1 MFGPDDEEKSD
12 SEKRAEEPS
21 KEKEDNGVEKEVKD
35 KTEVKCQG
43 QAKIK
48 EDKKEDKETD
58 KEEKVKPVAEV
69 KEEKVE
75 KKDKKVKEETKR
87 AETKETVTTVVAK
100 QPQKV
105 EPTSGNVEEPMA
117 VSDESEEEP
126 KGTSSKPQTEVKSKD
141 VNVNETNNKNKK
153 AEHPKETVNE
163 SNADDG
169 ASSDDLDN
177 LLKIEQEC
185 HMLQDFVAKQSET
198 GSDVEQ
204 DIELEKEEEMM
215 EVDLEIDLQ
224 IKENADKKK
233 TEKVEI
239 KKVEDQKKDDSKNEE
254 DEPNMNETSIVVMA
268 DLTAEDFDDEP
279 LVIDESVKSVGE
291 AELSGDDKIGDE
303 PTGGLNRDAEK
314 SPPGGATEIDIAQTP
329 SKPAFLSTSPDE
341 IASIEENKESSQ
353 NNKMEPKTPTA
364 TAEADA
370 TSSEPK
376 PEDAKQ
382 KVETMSELI
391 RTLTSDSEP
400 VKSVNPLVIAPVDE
414 VKREGSSPAT
424 PASCMQTI
432 TPLASLQAVLTAT
445 QRSLPTTT
453 AAEARLLQAGIQV
466 ETFTVT
472 ALYDPLSFT
481 AKWIFRKQECIP
493 VGCVPPVAVAVGGCL
508 HQAPPGTMHPP
519 PGPTHACKHI
529 TLPQTSFAGGK
540 DVGNNESSVNL
551 VPILTVGTFG

>member
-12 SEKRAEEPS
+12 SEKRVEEPS
-21 KEKEDNGVEKEVKD
+21 KVKEDNGVETKAKD
-35 KTEVKCQG
+35 KTEVKGQG
-43 QAKIK
+43 QAKVK
-48 EDKKEDKETD
+48 EDTKEDKETE

-69 KEEKVE
+69 KEEKLE

-87 AETKETVTTVVAK
+87 AETKEIVNTVVAK
-100 QPQKV
+100 QPQKI
-105 EPTSGNVEEPMA
+105 EPTSGNAEEPMA

-126 KGTSSKPQTEVKSKD
+126 KEASSKPQTEVKSKD
-141 VNVNETNNKNKK
+141 VNVNETNSKNKK
-153 AEHPKETVNE
+153 ADHPKETVNE

-233 TEKVEI
+233 TEVEKVEI
-239 KKVEDQKKDDSKNEE
+239 KKVEDQKKDDSKNGE
-254 DEPNMNETSIVVMA
+254 DEPTMKVNETSTVVMA
-268 DLTAEDFDDEP
+268 DLTAEDLDDEP
-279 LVIDESVKSVGE
+279 LVIDESVRSVGE
-291 AELSGDDKIGDE
+291 PELSGDDKIGDE
-303 PTGGLNRDAEK
+303 PTEGPNRDAEK
-314 SPPGGATEIDIAQTP
+314 SPPGGAAEVDAAQFP
-329 SKPAFLSTSPDE
+329 SKSAFLPTSPDE
-341 IASIEENKESSQ
+341 LASFEENKKSSS
-353 NNKMEPKTPTA
+353 NNKIGPKTPTA

-370 TSSEPK
+370 TCSEGK

-400 VKSVNPLVIAPVDE
+400 VKSVNPLVIAPINE
-414 VKREGSSPAT
+414 VKREESSPAT
-424 PASCMQTI
+424 TASCMQTI

-453 AAEARLLQAGIQV
+453 AADARLLQAGIQV
-466 ETFTVT
+466 RSLTVT
-472 ALYDPLSFT
+472 VFVRSPLLYGQHSGDL
-481 AKWIFRKQECIP
+481 
-493 VGCVPPVAVAVGGCL
+493 
-508 HQAPPGTMHPP
+508 
-519 PGPTHACKHI
+519 
-529 TLPQTSFAGGK
+529 
-540 DVGNNESSVNL
+540 
-551 VPILTVGTFG
+551 

>member
-43 QAKIK
+43 QAKAK

-58 KEEKVKPVAEV
+58 KDEKAKPVAEV

-75 KKDKKVKEETKR
+75 KKDKKVKEEIKR
-87 AETKETVTTVVAK
+87 AETKERVATVVAK

-117 VSDESEEEP
+117 VSDESEQET
-126 KGTSSKPQTEVKSKD
+126 KQASSKPQTEVKGKD

-215 EVDLEIDLQ
+215 EVDLEMDLQ

-233 TEKVEI
+233 AEEKVEI
-239 KKVEDQKKDDSKNEE
+239 NKVEDQKKDDSKNEE
-254 DEPNMNETSIVVMA
+254 DEPNMKVNETSIVVMA
-268 DLTAEDFDDEP
+268 DLTAEDLDDEP

-291 AELSGDDKIGDE
+291 AELSGDDKIADE
-303 PTGGLNRDAEK
+303 PTERPDRDADK
-314 SPPGGATEIDIAQTP
+314 SPPGRAAAVDAVQSP

-341 IASIEENKESSQ
+341 LSSFEENKESTS

-364 TAEADA
+364 TTVADA
-370 TSSEPK
+370 TSNEAK

-400 VKSVNPLVIAPVDE
+400 VKSVNPLVIAPINE
-414 VKREGSSPAT
+414 VKREESSPAT

-472 ALYDPLSFT
+472 AFYDHLSFT
-481 AKWIFRKQECIP
+481 AKWIFRKRCW
-493 VGCVPPVAVAVGGCL
+493 
-508 HQAPPGTMHPP
+508 
-519 PGPTHACKHI
+519 K
-529 TLPQTSFAGGK
+529 
-540 DVGNNESSVNL
+540 
-551 VPILTVGTFG
+551 